1 MALPVTLFMS
11 TDAGA
16 PQIVNGDLNDLI
28 AILKAC
34 LVDGYGTKDALG
46 WSVAFEDA
54 PNSKIAFRNST
65 VDGSGGYVQ
74 LWPETGVG
82 SNQDISLTAAA
93 SMTALDLFTNQ
104 GFEYKYRMNLSENV
118 WMLVG
123 TSTGFYFQ
131 TQNSSYVAT
140 QNRLSLYTQCFFAGD
155 FHSYHSPDPG
165 AFIVSCGN
173 VTDAV
178 ANASNTYSVGRL
190 NRDYSVGKI
199 YDLDGSA
206 NNYIHITP
214 FLIYESSQSQSP
226 GTLGDITMP
235 IVFRD
240 AEITAGYQPSL
251 ADSNGVYVG
260 NSTTRPIIRGKFPGL
275 LQCSTAAYYNQ
286 PWPALY
292 SINNVEYIGI
302 VGGSGVQL
310 WVSTE
315 AWYD

>member
-1 MALPVTLFMS
+1 MPLPVTLFMS

-34 LVDGYGTKDALG
+34 LVDGYGTKNALG

-65 VDGSGGYVQ
+65 DYGSGGYVQ

-82 SNQDISLTAAA
+82 SNQDISLTSAA
-93 SMTALDLFTNQ
+93 SMTALDLFTNK
-104 GFEYKYRMNLSENV
+104 GFEYKYKMLSVETV

-131 TQNSSYVAT
+131 TQHTSYVAT
-140 QNRLSLYTQCFFAGD
+140 QNKLGANTQCFFAGD

-165 AFIVSCGN
+165 VFIVSCGSSSGDLTN
-173 VTDAV
+173 
-178 ANASNTYSVGRL
+178 ANSGYSVGHL
-190 NRDYSVGKI
+190 GRDYSVGII
-199 YDLDGSA
+199 YDLDGSP
-206 NNYIHITP
+206 NNKLHKTA
-214 FLIYESSQSQSP
+214 FLSNESSSPQSL
-226 GTLGDITMP
+226 GTLDDITMP
-235 IVFRD
+235 LVFRD
-240 AEITAGYQPSL
+240 AEITTGYQPSEY
-251 ADSNGVYVG
+251 DNHGVYVG
-260 NSTTRPIIRGKFPGL
+260 NSTTRPFIRGKFPGL
-275 LQCSTAAYYNQ
+275 LQCSTAAYYDQ

-292 SINNVEYIGI
+292 SINSVEYIGI
-302 VGGSGVQL
+302 VGQPGVQL
-310 WVSTE
+310 WVNTE